1 MINVFVEYCRF
12 TLGLALIIKW
22 TKMSRNTRLFFR
34 GWEGDVEL
42 DLFCMLLFFYSSGKK
57 KPKLNI
63 YGTLIH

>member
-1 MINVFVEYCRF
+1 
-12 TLGLALIIKW
+12 LIIKW

-34 GWEGDVEL
+34 RWEGDVEL
-42 DLFCMLLFFYSSGKK
+42 DLFCMLLFCCFLFFREK